1 MKKICSFILLI
12 FCLNLTACSLGNQ
25 KVSNKNMQGYDD
37 GEELITMWVHVIE
50 ETTEGQAYKNA
61 IERFNKQYDGKY
73 YLSVEFVPRNESG
86 GGYTD
91 KVNSSVISGGLPD
104 IITVDGPNVS
114 AYAANNIIQPMTEL
128 TEDEKDK
135 YLPSIIEQGTVNGK
149 LYALGVMESSTL
161 FYYNKDILNEA
172 GIEVPSF
179 DNPWTWDE
187 LNDVC
192 EKVQKYLDDKDGYA
206 LDMSFP
212 AGEGTIYFYAPFI
225 WSNGGDF
232 VSDNGLK
239 VNGIFNSEKNIE
251 TIGYFKELTDKGY
264 IPKYAIDDLFVK
276 GRAAFKFD
284 GAWGINNI
292 RTSYPDFNLGIAP
305 YPVGNDWNGEK
316 YTPTGSWTFAATTS
330 CKDIE
335 AATEAI
341 KSLTNAESGVDMYN
355 LTGNIPATYEAYE
368 NIDAFKNDDLLKK
381 TYSQL
386 VNYGH
391 PRPKSPAYPQIS
403 TSYQQA
409 IEGVLLNDEKPEES
423 LYKTMRRIE
432 DKLIRYQE

>member
-1 MKKICSFILLI
+1 MRKICSFVLLI
-12 FCLNLTACSLGNQ
+12 LCLNITSCSLGSE
-25 KVSNKNMQGYDD
+25 KKSTKNLQGYDN
-37 GEELITMWVHVIE
+37 GEEIITMWVHVIE
-50 ETTEGQAYKNA
+50 ETTEGQAYKNSV
-61 IERFNKQYDGKY
+61 ERFNEKYDGTY

-104 IITVDGPNVS
+104 IITVDGPNIS
-114 AYAANNIIQPMTEL
+114 AYAANNIIQPMAEL
-128 TEDEKDK
+128 TQAEKDE
-135 YLPSIIEQGTVNGK
+135 YLPSIIEQGTINDE
-149 LYALGVMESSTL
+149 LYALGVMESCTL
-161 FYYNKDILNEA
+161 FYYNKDILNEV

-187 LNDVC
+187 LNEVC
-192 EKVQKYLDDKDGYA
+192 EKVQRYLDDKDGYA

-212 AGEGTIYFYAPFI
+212 AGESTIYYYAPFI

-232 VSDNGLK
+232 VSTDGLE
-239 VNGIFNSEKNIE
+239 VNGIFNSENNIE
-251 TIGYFKELTDKGY
+251 TVGYFKELTDKGY
-264 IPKYAIDDLFVK
+264 IPKYTIDDLFVK

-284 GAWGINNI
+284 GAWTINNI

-305 YPVGNDWNGEK
+305 YPVGNEWNGEK
-316 YTPTGSWTFAATTS
+316 YTPTGGWTFAATTA
-330 CKDIE
+330 CKDVE
-335 AATEAI
+335 GATEAI
-341 KSLTNAESGVDMYN
+341 KCLTSSESGIDMYN
-355 LTGNIPATYEAYE
+355 LTGNIPSTFEAYE
-368 NIDAFKNDDLLKK
+368 NIDAFKNDELLEI

-409 IEGVLLNDEKPEES
+409 IEGVLLNDETPEEA

-432 DKLIRYQE
+432 DKLIRYQN